1 MALSI
6 ASLLLPALGCS
17 AQDEAGPDA
26 VVEAPPP
33 EQKQNPAPDFTLPDV
48 HGNEVSLS
56 DYRGKVVVIDFWATW
71 CPPCIFQV
79 PELNQLWSAHKDAGN
94 VAVVGVA
101 VDVEGAEVVA
111 PWIEQEGVE
120 YQILI
125 GDERLAREFG
135 AMGFPTL
142 AIITPEGNIES
153 LHVGLIELDELE
165 SLIGRMLLRR
175 HGPRHTGKRPIRFPI
190 VDVLSLAEDVD
201 TEEEAREIEGEP
213 LEPDGRTG

>member
-1 MALSI
+1 MALSM

-17 AQDEAGPDA
+17 AQDEAGTAA

-48 HGNEVSLS
+48 HGNEVSLA

-79 PELNQLWSAHKDAGN
+79 PELNQLWSAHKEAGD

-120 YQILI
+120 YQILL

-165 SLIGRMLLRR
+165 SLVAPFAGA
-175 HGPRHTGKRPIRFPI
+175 G
-190 VDVLSLAEDVD
+190 
-201 TEEEAREIEGEP
+201 
-213 LEPDGRTG
+213 